1 MKLVFRSIR
10 DGGDGKHKNL
20 YIMENAQLGEYRGGE
35 ITRLTNGP
43 WTYTH
48 CQWSPMGD
56 WIVFSSTRDKPK
68 GAPEKDTGLDLGYF
82 AVYLVKANDP
92 SVVVRVIASGS
103 DIAGHVNHPFFSPNE
118 KSIIVTTNLAAMS
131 VDPISLPLFLY
142 SVRPYEDIFT
152 FGMDPDN
159 INKNKNVKKFNHM

>member
-1 MKLVFRSIR
+1 
-10 DGGDGKHKNL
+10 
-20 YIMENAQLGEYRGGE
+20 
-35 ITRLTNGP
+35 
-43 WTYTH
+43 
-48 CQWSPMGD
+48 MGD

-103 DIAGHVNHPFFSPNE
+103 DIARHVNHPFFSPNE
-118 KSIIVTTNLAAMS
+118 KSIIVTTNLVAMS

-152 FGMDPDN
+152 FDMDLDN
-159 INKNKNVKKFNHM
+159 INKNKNVKKFNHMCCSFGVAVSRTGILTILSQWFSSAFVVIDSS